1 MLKMPIFILLY
12 HAMPQKKRRI
22 FLISNLQENFRESAS
37 IERNDE
43 TREFEVNKILAVALM
58 SQRQPLERSRNR
70 SVNSP
75 IDMACMES
83 QISTQ

>member
-12 HAMPQKKRRI
+12 IAIPQKKCRI
-22 FLISNLQENFRESAS
+22 FLISNLQENFRKSAS

-58 SQRQPLERSRNR
+58 RQRQRNR
-70 SVNSP
+70 VIAKPFGKFTNSKLTP
-75 IDMACMES
+75 IHLR
-83 QISTQ
+83 